1 MPKVILDAGHGGSDI
16 GDYYERRSEK
26 NDNLKLALRVGQFL
40 QQKGIEVGYTRTSD
54 VYLSMNER
62 VALANSLGGD
72 FLLSI
77 HRLSGNIFADKPGL
91 DFFVGEDNPIA
102 EAGAKNIGDELKESG
117 YENYGIIVRTDIPL
131 LNEVNMP
138 GVMAGI
144 GYLHSEQ
151 ENLNYDERFSDIAE
165 EIAEGIYRTLVLPTE
180 ENNMLAQESRRYT
193 SYYHRIGVGPYRS
206 YNEALSHQHNII
218 LLGFETEFIKLGMR
232 FFIYVGLYDNPDEA
246 VQVELLL
253 RRYGYCSFMI
263 CI

>member
-1 MPKVILDAGHGGSDI
+1 MPKVILDAGHGGSDV

-62 VALANSLGGD
+62 VAIANSLGGD

-77 HRLSGNIFADKPGL
+77 HRLSGSSYSDKPGL
-91 DFFVGEDNPIA
+91 DFFVGENNPIA
-102 EAGAKNIGDELKESG
+102 EEGAKNIGDELKESG

-131 LNEVNMP
+131 INDVEMP
-138 GVMAGI
+138 AVMAGI
-144 GYLHSEQ
+144 GYFHSEE
-151 ENLNYDERFSDIAE
+151 ENINYDEKFSDIAE
-165 EIAEGIYRTLVLPTE
+165 EIAEGIYRTLVPSEE
-180 ENNMLAQESRRYT
+180 ENNMRAQENRRKV
-193 SYYHRIGVGPYRS
+193 SYYHRIGVGPYRN
-206 YNEALSHQHNII
+206 YEEAMHHQHNIS
-218 LLGFETEFIKLGMR
+218 LMGFETEIKKRGSR
-232 FFIYVGLYDNPDEA
+232 FFVYVGMYNNPDDA
-246 VQVELLL
+246 VKVEILL